1 MIMIV
6 LRFTISIDVNFYFT
20 EQALKKIS
28 KFVTTNILPGAIAEV
43 GLLCCACVHSNPDE
57 AVSQLIKP
65 LLESALSSL
74 KGTPVTGF
82 GGRGAFKTS
91 EASKVLFFN

>member
-1 MIMIV
+1 MIV
-6 LRFTISIDVNFYFT
+6 ILLRITIYTDVNFYFT
-20 EQALKKIS
+20 KQALKKIS

-65 LLESALSSL
+65 LLESVISSL

-82 GGRGAFKTS
+82 GGRGDFRTS
-91 EASKVLFFN
+91 ESSKVLFFN